1 MILCFFP
8 LLEEENYDD
17 GPCGQWS
24 PGDADLGTWDIISS
38 YDSQLEIISQ
48 VQGSNSIQT
57 AYHLEQSTN
66 LTMSAMKVFPQGTPF
81 EFSFECTYRERN
93 PQPDPWHLFH
103 LTNSHEESQL
113 SVTLNPGRQT
123 LQLSLPDARGEQQTV
138 EFRHSGVSCF
148 SCSFF
153 SSRFTT

>member
-1 MILCFFP
+1 M
-8 LLEEENYDD
+8 NA
-17 GPCGQWS
+17 QR
-24 PGDADLGTWDIISS
+24 
-38 YDSQLEIISQ
+38 
-48 VQGSNSIQT
+48 
-57 AYHLEQSTN
+57 
-66 LTMSAMKVFPQGTPF
+66 VFPQGTPF

-123 LQLSLPDARGEQQTV
+123 LQLSLPDARGDQQTV

-148 SCSFF
+148 PCSFY
-153 SSRFTT
+153 SNRFTT